1 MESVYVTGQETRTSK
16 MKENVE
22 RTQIKKMDEK
32 KRNERTE
39 KLI

>member
-1 MESVYVTGQETRTSK
+1 MKSVYVTGQETRTSK

-32 KRNERTE
+32 KRKETKEQKN
-39 KLI
+39 